1 VSTRCPGCFQL
12 LPEDGYL
19 WICKSGR
26 CPTQP
31 DDVAGRY
38 AGQDVE
44 NGTLVY
50 RLRPTNAGKNWAP
63 DIPTGCP
70 ECKQAAIQ
78 EACVRCH
85 QGLLP
90 GWRDGQA
97 TCVAMNGSR
106 ATGKSLYIAVL
117 VKQLDQ
123 LMAKMNST
131 VEFADART
139 RENYTEIYEKPL
151 YESRGLMPPTPSA
164 ITDSSYQRE
173 PLIFSLGILN
183 GVRRFLVIR
192 DVAGEDME
200 RPPAD
205 TTPLQFLANADA
217 VFFMFDPMAVPEIR
231 AKLQDDSHPAS
242 ARRDP
247 HAVLGNLMNIIG
259 AATPRLAVILS
270 KFDAMHELRNVEDV
284 DWQSIMSNS
293 GAAFLRDPSLESAE
307 YQQDDGELLHE
318 EVRSL
323 LHKLNAGRLV
333 LSLENPHSGK
343 AIPYRFFAVSA
354 LGEAPRGESVH
365 PRGIAPFRCLD
376 PAKWVLSMAGA
387 I

>member
-1 VSTRCPGCFQL
+1 MTRCPGCFQH

-19 WICKSGR
+19 WICRSGK
-26 CPTQP
+26 CPTQR

-38 AGQDVE
+38 AGKDVE
-44 NGTLVY
+44 SGPLIY
-50 RLRPTNAGKNWAP
+50 RLRPSNAGKNWAP
-63 DIPTGCP
+63 DVPTGCS
-70 ECKQAAIQ
+70 ECKQAVH

-85 QGLLP
+85 HALLP

-123 LMAKMNST
+123 LMAKVNST

-231 AKLQDDSHPAS
+231 AKLQDLIPTQ
-242 ARRDP
+242 RQLGGDP

-259 AATPRLAVILS
+259 PATPRLAVILS

-307 YQQDDGELLHE
+307 YQENDGGLLHE

-343 AIPYRFFAVSA
+343 AVPYRFFAVSA

-376 PAKWVLSMAGA
+376 PAKWVLSLAGA